1 MRFIPGL
8 LITAVIALAQTAPN
22 DLFSKT
28 DVMIPM
34 RDGVRLHTEI
44 YSPKHAAEKL
54 PFLITRTPY
63 GQVLDAKGFNGM
75 LSSVYTDMVQDGYIF
90 VFQDIRGRYKSEGSF
105 VMMRKPRDRRDP

>member
-8 LITAVIALAQTAPN
+8 LITALIALAQTAPN

-75 LSSVYTDMVQDGYIF
+75 LSSVYTDMVQEGYIF
-90 VFQDIRGRYKSEGSF
+90 GQQPFWLVPALIQISGSSGGK
-105 VMMRKPRDRRDP
+105 VA